1 MNNSMNILKRMMA
14 FLLAM
19 LLLTTM
25 MGDDF
30 SSLADSDLDMVTET
44 IQDDGAAADVETTE
58 GETADTATLEPEV
71 TEEVTEPVVE
81 EPGVV
86 EQEVTGPEVT
96 DEVTN
101 SEEINI
107 DDSQNINEPE
117 EIVPEEECE
126 HDWKAVSNND
136 GTHTWV
142 CTKCEERGETEDCEF
157 GEDGIC
163 INCGYE
169 QPAEEEECDHEWEYT
184 SNEDGT
190 HTKHCTKCDEEEIE
204 DCEFDEDWVC
214 VHCEYEDMSLVQQ
227 EYSKTIHGVKVTVS
241 GMMPRNSKITV
252 YTKSLTRMSEIVN
265 ENVDE
270 EGTFEAYE
278 AFDINIYDRHG
289 DKYQPKDDGNT
300 VSVTF
305 EGVSELADTPD
316 EEIVAYRIEDD
327 HSTVTEVPTDVS
339 GEDVTIDA
347 EHFSTYVVGTYNSVA
362 NAYDVDSSF
371 ATILTASTE
380 KNYTIVRKVKFD
392 LYVYSKEQ
400 FTFEANVYKGFTGT
414 NIPSENPIATGSYS
428 FEPTSTGWMTVEI
441 DLDNT
446 ANGYIAKGQQYAI
459 VVNFTNDLVSVGYGK
474 TKGTEAP
481 TYIKGSGNNWISDE
495 HEDIF
500 YIVNKTS
507 DTQTDYTIEEVDK
520 TSDNYTIKSIS
531 AENGVADSSN
541 VYHYAKDDTDTLSA
555 KITDVDGNAVDRTVT
570 WKSGNENVVTVDS
583 SGKLT
588 AVGAGTTT
596 VTATYTNSNSTPS
609 ELSIAVNVIAI
620 TMADGTYTYTGQKIE
635 PSVTVSG
642 GSSDATVSTSYENN
656 INASTSTSKAKA
668 ITTYTI
674 NGHAYTFTN
683 EFTISPAALTEDA
696 FANAELE
703 VADGEVSNI
712 TGATLSGKAL
722 TYNTDFTATTS
733 TPTSTTSGVKYE
745 VAITGKGNYTGSF
758 TWEKTISGV
767 DVTSVIKTVK
777 LTTAGINLSNIS
789 YDGKEKQLTL
799 DTNNNWIEVQ
809 FIDYDNQV
817 RKDIINY
824 DTATYIITDKG
835 GTEKSATTAGN
846 KTLTFKMKET
856 ETSGYT
862 GEISV
867 DFVVQ
872 KANMSSATIKW
883 NHNNVADNRTFDH
896 TGEAIEP
903 KAGVDFDVYIGG
915 EKVDSTVNADG
926 TGVEYNVSYPYAH
939 TDVGTATLRIT
950 ASGNNF
956 TSYKDDTY
964 EIVPCYANDIYVR
977 ITDGINYETTPGKSG
992 STGYSTYYDPTQKS
1006 QYFASS
1012 DPNHEDNVNW
1022 PNLQVILP
1030 GASSF
1035 VKDHDY
1041 KVEIF
1046 NDADCKYA
1054 FTNDVSEY
1062 GTTKY
1067 IKVTGLGTY
1076 ANQDP
1081 IIASFTV
1088 NKMPISDVTITPK
1101 SGITKTFNGGK
1112 IELTAATA
1120 SSSANADI
1128 TVKYGSTILTL
1139 GTDYD
1144 IEYTNNINAGTAT
1157 YKIVGLKN
1165 YTGEAVN
1172 TSKYKFTINKA
1183 SMSSGNTDGV
1193 SASRS
1198 NTDTL
1203 KYDGKVKTPP
1213 VKLWISS
1220 TDYKVEIDPESN
1232 PSILSDDYTV
1242 TTDDVIFKYD
1252 NDPSPGTHYVTLT
1265 ATENGNLKDSVR
1277 IPYEIGSNTSKFS
1290 IFVTDDTGKKVEA
1303 TRLEGLDTQP
1313 SGTDSNYTR
1322 YYKLDSTF
1330 ETYYTGSKVS
1340 CSYTVKDEAGNT
1352 LTKGTDYKAYYST
1365 NAINA
1370 YQGDGTSY
1378 TNSPYIKITGQ
1389 NNYAN
1394 NIAYVYFNIQP
1405 RNIDEAT
1412 VTGIDDN
1419 YPWAKDVAKT
1429 PDAPVLTFNGNTLTD
1444 NDYTVNYYDTYDP
1457 EDSTKNEGIS
1467 QNAGTKYAVFT
1478 AKSGGNYT
1486 GTKVVTYTVGTSL
1499 EKLKF
1504 SISSATNDNT
1514 TADDGTLVNNLIWVN
1529 QEDISAKTYNIDWM
1543 YGGVDSEGKSYGAAP
1558 VITLFDSTGTAID
1571 SSKYSVTESSSKYG
1585 TDKTN
1590 NKFYNSREGDDTE
1603 YNVITYT
1610 ATPKYEEGYFGEP
1623 VVITYRINPQPFTGG
1638 RVMQNAEE
1646 LSDQQQYTGA
1656 DITVNPAYVF
1666 TYKYH
1671 LKDTPLSK
1679 YENGYSCKLVAGTDF
1694 KPASLEIGKNVG
1706 DNKSVTVQGTG
1717 NFIGDRNI
1725 PISIVQGDVKVWA
1738 VYNGETYEITSELTA
1753 DETTTETDDYI
1764 VDLGGIYSYIESTNQ
1779 CPEIYVTPTALEGK
1793 DNALGTADCVIAY
1806 PADQTSADGN
1816 DKLIVV
1822 DVNKNGNP
1830 SSNFK
1835 TKKITVKYKIKT
1847 NDISG
1852 FYGQLEDVT
1861 YDAKTLNVAK
1871 IDTLLKSG
1879 LKLKVATSENGK
1891 ELVRGTDYEVK
1902 NVVTTSYP
1910 SYQTNTLTVEGKG
1923 TYSGTLDI
1931 KFNIVLDI
1939 NDTAYAKV
1947 SAQQPSYE
1955 LNADGITTVKVLPIV
1970 TFRELDASGGFDK
1983 NLKDMEL
1990 GIAYEECF
1998 TVSRTRDKQPGPDST
2013 LAFTGKGVCTGTKS
2027 SVRYND
2033 GTNDGTI
2040 VTFKASLSNYTAADF
2055 VLPNEGVYDYTGSNI
2070 NVTLSGK
2077 PLDGATVATN
2087 KEALAGDYYLTIK
2100 DKNGVTQTGELK
2112 AAGKYTIV
2120 VSATDNSGYFI
2131 ADSSTS
2137 TTNPITFYIKYNL
2150 ADTHVRMTFYN
2161 DHGVATTSVPYTGS
2175 EYRFAD
2181 HVDIDYVV
2189 DGNKVATIYDYNTT
2203 GVGHDYI
2210 KFKPESFKTVSNN
2223 KEVIAY
2229 ADPTPNDYCY
2239 GEASS
2244 TFTVDGIDINDC
2256 TIYYDN
2262 NTWAADYVPEYTY
2275 TGSAKKP
2282 SIKITHATNGTLK
2295 EGTDYTVTFDDD
2307 ISNVGEK
2314 TVTIKGIGAY
2324 SSAATRKYKIT
2335 PVAITDDMITVAQ
2348 PAYYAGRNV
2357 DVKPE
2362 VTVKTS
2368 TDTLQEGVDYT
2379 LEWPADHSNSRVR
2392 DDAYVIVKPGTGGN
2406 YTLANPIT
2414 KTFKIDKLDLRSVS
2428 ASIVIKPKDPIT
2440 EEFTS
2445 DFTDAEQD
2453 PYSYLEVYL
2462 GDVKLY
2468 SPKDDGESASSC
2480 DYTIK
2485 AYNTSGKE
2493 TPLKEVGKYKLRI
2506 YGANNCDDRYYIEQ
2520 DFEITARSLSNI
2532 YHYYYDAEAA
2542 KFVPKDWASSYEL
2555 ENGVGRYVTQD
2566 ASGKGLKITIE
2577 DVTNVETTGGA
2588 TANKPIISV
2597 VDMGIKE
2604 ADGSFKTLHEGEDYE
2619 ITLARNDTTGSAAW
2633 TKSGN
2638 KKQNAT
2644 VAPTSPEITIT
2655 GKGMYKDSI
2664 SLPYNIGKNLNTLN
2678 LTITY
2683 RYEGATYTYQTSD
2696 NNPEK
2701 FKDQWAHVYDSNAH
2715 KPVVVSVGN
2724 ILAKN
2729 YTVTYTDADDN
2740 TDACI
2745 NAGYKKVVITGQG
2758 DYCGTITQTF
2768 KVNKRPLEN
2777 VTNTQFETQNP
2788 MQSNDVSDVEKLLFT
2803 VSGTNI
2809 SRMTADD
2816 VQTYLVNT
2824 EKIKADDTANQ
2835 NKFVGY
2841 YYAVYNGTAVK
2852 PSIKI
2857 EDSKLH
2863 TVLDNTKD
2871 VTITYEDDCNKASTF
2886 KYEGNNLEYHTSTIK
2901 IELKSNTD
2909 DNIGN
2914 YYAPSNPITFTIKFI
2929 IIEEGLSDF
2938 DVNFVNGTDNDRY
2951 DYADGAEITPEVI
2964 VFRPSTSSDQKD
2976 ELDLGTDYTLK
2987 YENNVIPGKATV
2999 TVTGIGNYSG
3009 EKSLNFYI
3017 TGDLSKTS
3025 VYYEDQNGQLQRAGD
3040 DQGPTQKYHGEGITE
3055 GDPKMYLVLER
3066 PGGDP
3071 DKEKL
3076 ELGKQYTCLEPATGT
3091 TQGSVTYRGVTDA
3104 SKDYYWTGDKT
3115 VSFNIDFD
3123 VANIGII
3130 NYQPEY
3136 QYTGY
3141 PIIPAFKLDYSES
3154 VASITSITYKRDG
3167 KTITYTDDGDTVEEA
3182 PDFVEPGTIEATIN
3196 YDVNGQTGT
3205 KIVTYDITPRSL
3217 DNCKVIYT
3225 QNNRYTGQQVKPG
3238 CTVFIIEDGKVVQTL
3253 EKDKHYTV
3261 EYGANIY
3268 GDATITITGNGNEL
3282 VGSKTYYATISLGK
3296 PVNLKLSA
3304 SGQSITATWVHD
3316 IYTAGDELELVKE
3329 DTGEVLSVKKVK
3341 GSTQTYTFTGLE
3353 NVTNYRVRIRSY
3365 QTINGDL
3372 KYSDYTEDMTTT
3384 DISSSSLSYKTSNG
3398 KVTIIWGDDYG
3409 DAVVY
3414 KVYRATTATDK
3425 GTKIAVY
3432 PTSTGA
3438 YTNSNLVPGTTYYY
3452 YVEGYSIIN
3461 GKLTLVSESEH
3472 IQVTV
3477 K

>member
-25 MGDDF
+25 VGDDF
-30 SSLADSDLDMVTET
+30 FSLADSDLDVVTEAVE
-44 IQDDGAAADVETTE
+44 DGDIVAEPETTSVP
-58 GETADTATLEPEV
+58 EPEV
-71 TEEVTEPVVE
+71 VTEEIEEPDVTEDVIPEEPVIEEATDEPSVDDFDVDNSPNIDENEELTEEETEEELDEVE
-81 EPGVV
+81 E
-86 EQEVTGPEVT
+86 E
-96 DEVTN
+96 
-101 SEEINI
+101 
-107 DDSQNINEPE
+107 EPE
-117 EIVPEEECE
+117 DEECDHE
-126 HDWKAVSNND
+126 WKYISNND
-136 GTHTWV
+136 GTHT
-142 CTKCEERGETEDCEF
+142 KR
-157 GEDGIC
+157 
-163 INCGYE
+163 
-169 QPAEEEECDHEWEYT
+169 
-184 SNEDGT
+184 
-190 HTKHCTKCDEEEIE
+190 CTKCDEEETE
-204 DCEFDEDWVC
+204 DCQFDENWVC
-214 VHCEYEDMSLVQQ
+214 EKCGYEDMSLEYQ

-241 GMMPRNSKITV
+241 GDMPRNSKITV

-265 ENVDE
+265 ENIDE

-327 HSTVTEVPTDVS
+327 QSTVTEIPTDVS
-339 GEDVTIDA
+339 GEDVTFDA

-362 NAYDVDSSF
+362 NAYDVDTSF
-371 ATILTASTE
+371 ATILTASTD

-392 LYVYSKEQ
+392 LYVYSKEE
-400 FTFEANVYKGFTGT
+400 FSFEANVYKGFTGT
-414 NIPSENPIATGSYS
+414 NIPSEKPIATGSYS

-441 DLDNT
+441 DLNNT

-481 TYIKGSGNNWISDE
+481 TYIKGSGNNWTPDE

-507 DTQTDYTIEEVDK
+507 DTQTDYTIEELDK

-531 AENGVADSSN
+531 AKKGVADTSN
-541 VYHYAKDDTDTLSA
+541 DIYHYAKGDTDTLSA
-555 KITDVDGNAVDRTVT
+555 KITDVDGNEVDRTVT
-570 WKSGNENVVTVDS
+570 WTSGNTDVVTVDS

-596 VTATYTNSNSTPS
+596 VTATYTNSTSTPS
-609 ELSIAVNVIAI
+609 ELPITVNVIAI
-620 TMADGTYTYTGQKIE
+620 TMEEGTYTYTGQEIT
-635 PSVTVSG
+635 PGVTVSG
-642 GSSDATVSTSYENN
+642 GSSDATVKTSYKNN
-656 INASTSTSKAKA
+656 VDASTSTSKAQA
-668 ITTYTI
+668 ITKYTI
-674 NGHAYTFTN
+674 NGTEYEFTN
-683 EFTISPAALTEDA
+683 EFTILPAALTVDA
-696 FANAELE
+696 FANAKLE

-722 TYNTDFTATTS
+722 TYNKDFTATTS

-767 DVTSVIKTVK
+767 DVKSVIKTVK
-777 LTTAGINLSNIS
+777 LTTDGINLSNIS

-799 DTNNNWIEVQ
+799 DNNNWIEVQ

-846 KTLTFKMKET
+846 KTLTFEMKS
-856 ETSGYT
+856 TSGYA
-862 GEISV
+862 GSKISV
-867 DFVVQ
+867 DFVIQ

-883 NHNNVADNRTFDH
+883 NHNDVADNRTFDH
-896 TGEAIEP
+896 TGEPIEP

-964 EIVPCYANDIYVR
+964 EIVPCYKNDIYVR

-992 STGYSTYYDPTQKS
+992 PTGYSTYYDPTQKS
-1006 QYFASS
+1006 KYFATTDSNY
-1012 DPNHEDNVNW
+1012 DATVNW
-1022 PNLQVILP
+1022 PNLQVLLP

-1035 VKDHDY
+1035 VEGTDY
-1041 KVEIF
+1041 QVAIY
-1046 NDADCKYA
+1046 NDAGCTKP

-1067 IKVTGLGTY
+1067 IKVTGLNTY

-1144 IEYTNNINAGTAT
+1144 IEYKNNINAGTAT

-1172 TSKYKFTINKA
+1172 PSKYKFTINKA
-1183 SMSSGNTDGV
+1183 SIASGNTDGV

-1220 TDYKVEIDPESN
+1220 TDYKVEIDPINN

-1405 RNIDEAT
+1405 RNIDEAKDE
-1412 VTGIDDN
+1412 GIADN
-1419 YPWAKDVAKT
+1419 YPWEQNVAKT
-1429 PDAPVLTFNGNTLTD
+1429 PAAPVLTFNGNTLTEGEN

-1457 EDSTKNEGIS
+1457 ENSAENVGITAD
-1467 QNAGTKYAVFT
+1467 AGTKYAVFT

-1499 EKLKF
+1499 EKLKV

-1514 TADDGTLVNNLIWVN
+1514 TAEDETLVNNLIWVN
-1529 QEDISAKTYNIDWM
+1529 QEDVSAKTYNIYWM
-1543 YGGVDSEGKSYGAAP
+1543 SKADRVDSDGKSYGAAP

-1571 SSKYSVTESSSKYG
+1571 PSKYSVTESSSKYG
-1585 TDKTN
+1585 TDNTK
-1590 NKFYNSREGDDTE
+1590 KEFYNSREGDDTE

-1610 ATPKYEEGYFGEP
+1610 ATPKYEEGYYGEP

-1638 RVMQNAEE
+1638 RVMQNADEIND
-1646 LSDQQQYTGA
+1646 LQQYTGA

-1666 TYKYH
+1666 TYKYK
-1671 LKDTPLSK
+1671 LKDTPLSTF
-1679 YENGYSCKLVAGTDF
+1679 EEGHSCRLVAGTDF

-1738 VYNGETYEITSELTA
+1738 VYNGETHEITSDLQEDT
-1753 DETTTETDDYI
+1753 TTTETNDYI
-1764 VDLGGIYSYIESTNQ
+1764 VDLGGIYSYEEGKNQ
-1779 CPEIYVTPTALEGK
+1779 CPEIYVTPTALKGK
-1793 DNALGTADCVIAY
+1793 ENALGTADCVIAY

-1822 DVNKNGNP
+1822 DVNKNGVA

-1835 TKKITVKYKIKT
+1835 TKKITIKYKIKT

-1891 ELVRGTDYEVK
+1891 ELVRGTDYELK

-1910 SYQTNTLTVEGKG
+1910 SYQTNILTVEGKG

-1939 NDTAYAKV
+1939 HDTAYAKV
-1947 SAQQPSYE
+1947 SAKQASYE
-1955 LNADGITTVKVLPIV
+1955 LDKDGNTTVNVLPIV
-1970 TFRELDASGGFDK
+1970 TFRELEASGGFDK
-1983 NLKDMEL
+1983 NLEELLRDMPL
-1990 GIAYEECF
+1990 GIAYKECF

-2040 VTFKASLSNYTAADF
+2040 VTFKASLSNYIAADF
-2055 VLPNEGVYDYTGSNI
+2055 VVPNEGVYDFTGSNI

-2100 DKNGVTQTGELK
+2100 DKNGVTQTGNLI
-2112 AAGKYTIV
+2112 AAGKYTVV
-2120 VSATDNSGYFI
+2120 VSATDNSSYFI

-2161 DHGVATTSVPYTGS
+2161 YQGVETTSVPYTGS

-2181 HVDIDYVV
+2181 HVYIEYVV
-2189 DGNKVATIYDYNTT
+2189 DGKVTTIYDYNAN
-2203 GVGHDYI
+2203 GAGHDYI

-2244 TFTVDGIDINDC
+2244 TFTVNGIDINDC

-2262 NTWAADYVPEYTY
+2262 NTWEADFVPEYSY

-2307 ISNVGEK
+2307 ISNAGEK

-2324 SSAATRKYKIT
+2324 SSAATRKYEIT
-2335 PVAITDDMITVAQ
+2335 PVTITDDMITVAQ
-2348 PAYYAGRNV
+2348 PAYYAGRHV

-2362 VTVKTS
+2362 VTVKTA

-2379 LEWPADHSNSRVR
+2379 LVWPADHSNSQVHG
-2392 DDAYVIVKPGTGGN
+2392 DDDPTYVIVKQGTGGN
-2406 YTLANPIT
+2406 YKLADPGIT
-2414 KTFKIDKLDLRSVS
+2414 KPFNIDPLDLRSV
-2428 ASIVIKPKDPIT
+2428 AANIVIKPKDPIT
-2440 EEFTS
+2440 EEFKS

-2468 SPKDDGESASSC
+2468 SPKDDGENESTC

-2485 AYNTSGKE
+2485 VYNTSGKE
-2493 TPLKEVGKYKLRI
+2493 TPLKAVGKYELRI
-2506 YGANNCDDRYYIEQ
+2506 YGANNCDDRYYIKR

-2532 YHYYYDAEAA
+2532 YHYYYDAEAG
-2542 KFVPKDWASSYEL
+2542 KFEQADWDSLYEPDKH
-2555 ENGVGRYVTQD
+2555 RYVTEN
-2566 ASGKGLKITIE
+2566 AFGNGLKITIE
-2577 DVTNVETTGGA
+2577 DVTTVQTTGGA
-2588 TANKPIISV
+2588 NANKPIISV
-2597 VDMGIKE
+2597 VDTGIKDE
-2604 ADGSFKTLHEGEDYE
+2604 NGNPKTLEEGEDYE
-2619 ITLARNDTTGSAAW
+2619 VTLARNKTTGSAAW
-2633 TKSGN
+2633 TKSGS
-2638 KKQNAT
+2638 KKQNAS
-2644 VAPTSPEITIT
+2644 VASTSPEITIT

-2678 LTITY
+2678 LNVTY
-2683 RYEGATYTYQTSD
+2683 RYEGDTYTYSTAD
-2696 NNPEK
+2696 NNSEK
-2701 FKDQWAHVYDSNAH
+2701 YKDQWAHEYDGKTH
-2715 KPVVVSVGN
+2715 QPVVVSVGN
-2724 ILAKN
+2724 IGAKN
-2729 YTVTYTDADDN
+2729 YSVTYTDLNDN
-2740 TDACI
+2740 EKPRVD
-2745 NAGYKKVVITGQG
+2745 AGYYKVVITGQG
-2758 DYCGTITQTF
+2758 DYCGTITQVF
-2768 KVNKRPLEN
+2768 KINKKAIGN
-2777 VTNTQFETQNP
+2777 AKNTLFETQDP
-2788 MQSNDVSDVEKLLFT
+2788 MQSDDGMLKFT

-2809 SRMTADD
+2809 SRMTTADD

-2824 EKIKADDTANQ
+2824 GKIDAEDTANQ
-2835 NKFVGY
+2835 NKFVNY
-2841 YYAVYNGTAVK
+2841 YYAVYDGTTVK
-2852 PSIKI
+2852 PTIKI
-2857 EDSKLH
+2857 EDTQLN
-2863 TVLDNTKD
+2863 TVIDNSKD
-2871 VTITYEDDCNKASTF
+2871 VTITYEPDCNEASTF
-2886 KYEGNNLEYHTSTIK
+2886 KYEGNVLQYKTSTIN
-2901 IELKSNTD
+2901 IQFKSNTE
-2909 DNIGN
+2909 DNEGN
-2914 YYAPSNPITFTIKFI
+2914 YYAPSTPITFTIKFI
-2929 IIEEGLSDF
+2929 IIEESLSDF
-2938 DVNFVNGTDNDRY
+2938 DVKFVNGTDDNRV
-2951 DYADGAEITPEVI
+2951 DYADGAEITPQVT
-2964 VFRPSTSSDQKD
+2964 VFRPSTSTDVKN

-2987 YENNVIPGKATV
+2987 YDDNVIPGKATV

-3009 EKSLNFYI
+3009 EKILNFYI

-3025 VYYEDQNGQLQRAGD
+3025 VYYEDASGNLVRSGD

-3055 GDPKMYLVLER
+3055 GDPKMYLVLEH
-3066 PGGDP
+3066 PGVNP
-3071 DKEKL
+3071 EKEKL
-3076 ELGKQYTCLEPATGT
+3076 ELNKQYTCLKPGTGT
-3091 TQGSVTYRGVTDA
+3091 KTGEVVYRGVTDKT
-3104 SKDYYWTGDKT
+3104 KDYYWTGEKT
-3115 VSFNIDFD
+3115 VTFNIDFD
-3123 VANIGII
+3123 VSNIGII
-3130 NYQPEY
+3130 NYEPEY

-3141 PIIPAFKLDYSES
+3141 PIIPDFKLDYSES
-3154 VASITSITYKRDG
+3154 VASITSIEYKRDG

-3196 YDVNGQTGT
+3196 YDVNGETGT
-3205 KIVTYDITPRSL
+3205 KTVTYDITPRSL
-3217 DNCKVIYT
+3217 DKCKVIYT

-3238 CTVFIIEDGKVVQTL
+3238 FTVFIIEDGKVVQTL

-3316 IYTAGDELELVKE
+3316 IYTAGDELELVKV

-3341 GSTQTYTFTGLE
+3341 SSTQTYTFTGLE

-3384 DISSSSLSYKTSNG
+3384 DISSSSLDYKTSNG
-3398 KVTIIWGDDYG
+3398 KVTIIWGDDFG
-3409 DAVVY
+3409 DAVIY
-3414 KVYRATTATDK
+3414 KVYRATNATDK

>member
-25 MGDDF
+25 VGDDF
-30 SSLADSDLDMVTET
+30 FSLADSDLDVVTEAVE
-44 IQDDGAAADVETTE
+44 DGDIVAEPETTE
-58 GETADTATLEPEV
+58 GEYQDTSVPEPEV
-71 TEEVTEPVVE
+71 VTEEIEEPDVTEDVIPE
-81 EPGVV
+81 EPVI
-86 EQEVTGPEVT
+86 EEAT
-96 DEVTN
+96 DEPSV
-101 SEEINI
+101 
-107 DDSQNINEPE
+107 DDFDVDNSQNIDETEELTEEETEEELDEVEEEEPE
-117 EIVPEEECE
+117 DEECDHE
-126 HDWKAVSNND
+126 WKYISNND
-136 GTHTWV
+136 GTHT
-142 CTKCEERGETEDCEF
+142 KR
-157 GEDGIC
+157 
-163 INCGYE
+163 
-169 QPAEEEECDHEWEYT
+169 
-184 SNEDGT
+184 
-190 HTKHCTKCDEEEIE
+190 CTKCDEEETE
-204 DCEFDEDWVC
+204 DCQFDENWVC
-214 VHCEYEDMSLVQQ
+214 EKCGYEDMSLEYQ

-241 GMMPRNSKITV
+241 GDMPRNSKITV

-265 ENVDE
+265 ENIDE

-327 HSTVTEVPTDVS
+327 QSTVTEIPTDVS
-339 GEDVTIDA
+339 GEDVTFDA
-347 EHFSTYVVGTYNSVA
+347 EHFSIYVVGTVNSNLYA
-362 NAYDVDSSF
+362 SYQSYQNF
-371 ATILTASTE
+371 ATILTASTT
-380 KNYTIVRKVKFD
+380 KAYTRVKKVRFD
-392 LYVYSKEQ
+392 MYVDSIEEFN
-400 FTFEANVYKGFTGT
+400 FTATVYKDLNSTTNPTSGT
-414 NIPSENPIATGSYS
+414 PVATKTDK
-428 FEPTSTGWMTVEI
+428 ETPTSTGWMTVE
-441 DLDNT
+441 LT
-446 ANGYIAKGQQYAI
+446 LPTSSSGYIQAGEKFSI
-459 VVNFTNDLVSVGYGK
+459 VVSSTNDLVNIGYGTQK
-474 TKGTEAP
+474 DSTYSAP
-481 TYIKGSGNNWISDE
+481 TYVKGTSSWSRRGAEDE
-495 HEDIF
+495 IF
-500 YIVNKTS
+500 YIIEG
-507 DTQTDYTIEEVDK
+507 DTIELTDVTEDTYTIDSITASTGK
-520 TSDNYTIKSIS
+520 ADNQKI
-531 AENGVADSSN
+531 
-541 VYHYAKDDTDTLSA
+541 YHYAVGDTDTLSA
-555 KITDVDGNAVDRTVT
+555 IIKDVDGNTVSRTVSWT
-570 WKSGNENVVTVDS
+570 SENEGVVKVDS

-588 AVGAGTTT
+588 AVGTGTTT
-596 VTATYTNSNSTPS
+596 VTATYTNSSSTPS
-609 ELSIAVNVIAI
+609 KLPITVNVIAI
-620 TMADGTYTYTGQKIE
+620 TMADGPYTYTGQKIE
-635 PSVTVSG
+635 PAVTVSG
-642 GSSDATVSTSYENN
+642 GDSSATVSTNYENN
-656 INASTSTSKAKA
+656 EDASTSTSKAKA

-674 NGHAYTFTN
+674 NGKAYTFTN
-683 EFTISPAALTEDA
+683 EFTISPAALTVDA
-696 FANAELE
+696 FANAKLE
-703 VADGEVSNI
+703 VVDGEVSNI
-712 TGATLSGKAL
+712 TGANLSGQAL
-722 TYNTDFTATTS
+722 TYNKDFTATTS
-733 TPTSTTSGVKYE
+733 TPTSTSSGVVYE
-745 VAITGKGNYTGSF
+745 VEITGQGNYTGSF
-758 TWEKTISGV
+758 TWEKTIADV
-767 DVTSVIKTVK
+767 DVKSVIKTVK

-789 YDGKEKQLTL
+789 YDGTEKKLTL
-799 DTNNNWIEVQ
+799 DNKNWIEVQ

-817 RKDIINY
+817 RKDIINNE
-824 DTATYIITDKG
+824 TATYIITDKG

-846 KTLTFKMKET
+846 KTLTFEMNS
-856 ETSGYT
+856 TSGYA
-862 GEISV
+862 GSKISV
-867 DFVVQ
+867 DFVIQ

-896 TGEAIEP
+896 TGEPIEP

-964 EIVPCYANDIYVR
+964 EIVPCYKNDIYVR

-1006 QYFASS
+1006 KYFASS

-1035 VKDHDY
+1035 VEGTDY
-1041 KVEIF
+1041 EVAIY
-1046 NDADCKYA
+1046 NDADCRYA

-1067 IKVTGLGTY
+1067 IKVTGKGTY
-1076 ANQDP
+1076 ATQDP

-1101 SGITKTFNGGK
+1101 SGITKTFNGK
-1112 IELTAATA
+1112 EINLTAATA
-1120 SSSANADI
+1120 SSTTNADI

-1144 IEYTNNINAGTAT
+1144 IKYENNVNAGTAT

-1172 TSKYKFTINKA
+1172 PSKYKFTINKA
-1183 SMSSGNTDGV
+1183 SIAAGNSDGV
-1193 SASRS
+1193 
-1198 NTDTL
+1198 TVGLVTEQTF
-1203 KYDGKVKTPP
+1203 KYDGKVKKPA
-1213 VKLWISS
+1213 VKVVITTNGTTTFEESIDPTTNTTLS
-1220 TDYKVEIDPESN
+1220 TDN
-1232 PSILSDDYTV
+1232 FTV
-1242 TTDDVIFKYD
+1242 SYE
-1252 NDPSPGTHYVTLT
+1252 NDPSPGKHLITLS
-1265 ATENGNLKDSVR
+1265 ATSTGNLKDSVT
-1277 IPYEIGSNTSKFS
+1277 IPITIGSNTSSFD
-1290 IFVTDDTGKKVEA
+1290 IWVTGDNGQNQAQRLSTLDKTTEETAEDGSTYTVYTRYYYLDNNFKTYYTGKKVACGFSVYDSEG
-1303 TRLEGLDTQP
+1303 TLLEKGSDYSSFY
-1313 SGTDSNYTR
+1313 SGT
-1322 YYKLDSTF
+1322 
-1330 ETYYTGSKVS
+1330 
-1340 CSYTVKDEAGNT
+1340 AI
-1352 LTKGTDYKAYYST
+1352 KAYVQSGDYTAST
-1365 NAINA
+1365 
-1370 YQGDGTSY
+1370 S
-1378 TNSPYIKITGQ
+1378 SPYLSITGLGNYE
-1389 NNYAN
+1389 NNVA
-1394 NIAYVYFNIQP
+1394 IVYFNIQP
-1405 RNIDEAT
+1405 RNIDEVT
-1412 VTGIDDN
+1412 VTGIADN
-1419 YPWAKDVAKT
+1419 YPWEQGVAKT
-1429 PDAPVLTFNGNTLTD
+1429 PPTAPVLTFNGNTLTEGEN
-1444 NDYTVNYYDTYDP
+1444 NDYTVKYYDTYDP
-1457 EDSTKNEGIS
+1457 EDSTKNVEITAK
-1467 QNAGTKYAVFT
+1467 AGTKYAVFT

-1499 EKLKF
+1499 EKLKV

-1529 QEDISAKTYNIDWM
+1529 QEDVSAKTYNIDWM

-1558 VITLFDSTGTAID
+1558 IITLFDSTGTAID

-1638 RVMQNAEE
+1638 RVMQDAEA
-1646 LSDQQQYTGA
+1646 LNDKQPYTGA

-1666 TYKYH
+1666 TYKYK
-1671 LKDTPLSK
+1671 LKDTPLSTF
-1679 YENGYSCKLVAGTDF
+1679 ENGHSCKLVAGTDF

-1738 VYNGETYEITSELTA
+1738 VYNGETHEITSQLTA
-1753 DETTTETDDYI
+1753 DDTTTETNDYI
-1764 VDLGGIYSYIESTNQ
+1764 VDLGGIYSYEEGKNQ
-1779 CPEIYVTPTALEGK
+1779 CPEIYVTPTALEGE

-1822 DVNKNGNP
+1822 DVNKNGVA

-1861 YDAKTLNVAK
+1861 YDATTLDVTK

-1902 NVVTTSYP
+1902 SVDTTSYP

-1923 TYSGTLDI
+1923 TYSGTLAI

-1947 SAQQPSYE
+1947 SAQQASYE
-1955 LNADGITTVKVLPIV
+1955 LDDKGITTVKVLPIV
-1970 TFRELDASGGFDK
+1970 IFRDLGPNGSFDK
-1983 NLKDMEL
+1983 NLKDMPL

-2013 LAFTGKGVCTGTKS
+2013 LAFTGKNVCTGTKS
-2027 SVRYND
+2027 NVRYND

-2077 PLDGATVATN
+2077 PLNGATVAAN
-2087 KEALAGDYYLTIK
+2087 KEALAGDYYLEIK
-2100 DKNGVTQTGELK
+2100 DKDGVPQTGEIK
-2112 AAGKYTIV
+2112 KAGKYTIV
-2120 VSATDNSGYFI
+2120 VYATDNSGYFI
-2131 ADSSTS
+2131 KESSTIS
-2137 TTNPITFYIKYNL
+2137 NPITFYIKYNL

-2161 DHGVATTSVPYTGS
+2161 DQGVEITSVPYTGS
-2175 EYRFAD
+2175 AYSFAD
-2181 HVDIDYVV
+2181 HVGIYYVIG
-2189 DGNKVATIYDYNTT
+2189 GNRDAIIYHFN
-2203 GVGHDYI
+2203 GSGSAHDYI

-2223 KEVIAY
+2223 LEVIAY
-2229 ADPTPNDYCY
+2229 ADPKPNDYCY

-2244 TFTVDGIDINDC
+2244 TFTVNGIDINDC

-2262 NTWAADYVPEYTY
+2262 NTWEADSVPEYSY

-2335 PVAITDDMITVAQ
+2335 PVAITEGMITVAQ

-2379 LEWPADHSNSRVR
+2379 LEWPADHSNSGVR
-2392 DDAYVIVKPGTGGN
+2392 DDAYVTVKKGTGGN
-2406 YTLANPIT
+2406 YTLANPNGIT
-2414 KTFKIDKLDLRSVS
+2414 KTFKISKLDLRSV
-2428 ASIVIKPKDPIT
+2428 AGNIVIKPKDPIT
-2440 EEFTS
+2440 EEFKS

-2468 SPKDDGESASSC
+2468 SPKDDGENESTC

-2485 AYNTSGKE
+2485 VYNTSNKE
-2493 TPLKEVGKYKLRI
+2493 TPLKAVGKYKLRI

-2542 KFVPKDWASSYEL
+2542 KFVPKDWDSSYNPTL
-2555 ENGVGRYVTQD
+2555 QRYETED

-2577 DVTNVETTGGA
+2577 DVTTVQTTGGA
-2588 TANKPIISV
+2588 NANKPIISI
-2597 VDMGIKE
+2597 VDMGITDT
-2604 ADGSFKTLHEGEDYE
+2604 AGNYKTLEEGEDYE
-2619 ITLARNDTTGSAAW
+2619 VTLARNKTTGSAAW
-2633 TKSGN
+2633 TKSGS
-2638 KKQNAT
+2638 KKQNAS
-2644 VAPTSPEITIT
+2644 VASTSPEITIT

-2664 SLPYNIGKNLNTLN
+2664 SLPYNIGKNLNTLDLN
-2678 LTITY
+2678 VTY
-2683 RYEGATYTYQTSD
+2683 RYEGDTYTYSTAE
-2696 NNPEK
+2696 NKPEK
-2701 FKDQWAHVYDSNAH
+2701 YKDQWAHEYDGKTH
-2715 KPVVVSVGN
+2715 QPVVVSVGN
-2724 ILAKN
+2724 IGAKN
-2729 YTVTYTDADDN
+2729 YSVTYTDLNDN
-2740 TDACI
+2740 EKPRVD
-2745 NAGYKKVVITGQG
+2745 AGYYKVVITGQG
-2758 DYCGTITQTF
+2758 DYCGTITQVF
-2768 KVNKRPLEN
+2768 KINKKAIGN
-2777 VTNTQFETQNP
+2777 ASNTLFETQDPMHP
-2788 MQSNDVSDVEKLLFT
+2788 MQSDDGMLKFT

-2816 VQTYLVNT
+2816 VQTYLVDT
-2824 EKIKADDTANQ
+2824 GKIKAEDTANQ
-2835 NKFVGY
+2835 NKFVNY
-2841 YYAVYNGTAVK
+2841 YYAVYDGTTVK
-2852 PSIKI
+2852 PTIKI
-2857 EDSKLH
+2857 EDTQLN
-2863 TVLDNTKD
+2863 TVIDNSKD
-2871 VTITYEDDCNKASTF
+2871 VTITYEPDCNQASTF
-2886 KYEGNNLEYHTSTIK
+2886 KYEGNSLLYETSTIN
-2901 IELKSNTD
+2901 IQFKSNTE
-2909 DNIGN
+2909 DNEGN
-2914 YYAPSNPITFTIKFI
+2914 YYAPSTPITFTIKFI
-2929 IIEEGLSDF
+2929 IIEESLSDF
-2938 DVNFVNGTDNDRY
+2938 DVKFVNGTDDNRV
-2951 DYADGAEITPEVI
+2951 DYADGAEITPQVT
-2964 VFRPSTSSDQKD
+2964 VFRPSTSTDVKN

-2987 YENNVIPGKATV
+2987 YDDNVIPGKATV

-3009 EKSLNFYI
+3009 KKILNFYI

-3025 VYYEDQNGQLQRAGD
+3025 VYYEDASGNLVRSGD

-3055 GDPKMYLVLER
+3055 GDPKMYLVLEH
-3066 PGGDP
+3066 PGVNP
-3071 DKEKL
+3071 EKEKL
-3076 ELGKQYTCLEPATGT
+3076 ELNKQYTCLKPATGT
-3091 TQGSVTYRGVTDA
+3091 KTGEVVYRGVTDK
-3104 SKDYYWTGDKT
+3104 SKDYYWTGEKT
-3115 VSFNIDFD
+3115 VTFNIDFD
-3123 VANIGII
+3123 VSNIGIL

-3136 QYTGY
+3136 PYTGK
-3141 PIIPAFKLDYSES
+3141 PIIPDFKLDYSES
-3154 VASITSITYKRDG
+3154 VASITSIEYKRDG
-3167 KTITYTDDGDTVEEA
+3167 KTITYTGDGDTVEEA

-3196 YDVNGQTGT
+3196 YDVNGEPGT
-3205 KIVTYDITPRSL
+3205 KTVTYDITPRSL
-3217 DNCKVIYT
+3217 DKCKVIYT

-3238 CTVFIIEDGKVVQTL
+3238 FTVFIIEDGKVVQTL

-3316 IYTAGDELELVKE
+3316 IYTAGDELELVKV

-3341 GSTQTYTFTGLE
+3341 SSTQTYTFTGLE
-3353 NVTNYRVRIRSY
+3353 NVTNYKVRIRSY

-3398 KVTIIWGDDYG
+3398 KVTIIWGDDFG
-3409 DAVVY
+3409 DAVIY
-3414 KVYRATTATDK
+3414 KVYRATNATDK